1 VSLRA
6 LKHDRSQLFF
16 PAKTINSGI
25 RKARH
30 GHCCEI
36 QGIVPIEDKSSA
48 KESTD
53 TNR

>member
-1 VSLRA
+1 MSLRA

-30 GHCCEI
+30 EYCSGI
-36 QGIVPIEDKSSA
+36 QGIVPADDKSSA